1 MSSRDQYETYRTVGQ
16 QLNSK
21 ILDVYSD
28 RELILNSAEELGIEH
43 DGRDILYDFES
54 DMTVHF
60 EFMLYEYRRDGQTA
74 AERYYEEERWD
85 SPTERTILEATLEA
99 ETSLFEIDAI
109 NEDDDRLEMT
119 DILNGGKTLSVLDI
133 NLSQTAESG
142 VLSFFR
148 PVRYD
153 EFTVTSGV
161 SLPFPEDE
169 TDRLLSEYERRVDHS
184 DSQSASMERFIAFY
198 DLYRDHGIRMH
209 YG

>member
-1 MSSRDQYETYRTVGQ
+1 MSDRDQYETYRAVGQ
-16 QLNSK
+16 QLNNK
-21 ILDVYSD
+21 ILDAYSD
-28 RELILNSAEELGIEH
+28 RELILNSAETLGIEH

-60 EFMLYEYRRDGQTA
+60 EFMLYEYRRDGETA
-74 AERYYEEERWD
+74 AERYYEAERWD
-85 SPTERTILEATLEA
+85 SSTERTVLEATIEA

-109 NEDDDRLEMT
+109 NEDDNRLEMT
-119 DILNGGKTLSVLDI
+119 DMLNNGGAISILDI
-133 NLSQTAESG
+133 NLSQTAEPD
-142 VLSFFR
+142 VLLFFR
-148 PVRYD
+148 PVSYD

-161 SLPFPEDE
+161 SFPFPKDE
-169 TDRLLSEYERRVDHS
+169 TERLLSEYERRVDS

>member
-1 MSSRDQYETYRTVGQ
+1 MSDRDQYETYRAVGQ
-16 QLNSK
+16 QLNNK
-21 ILDVYSD
+21 ILDAYSD
-28 RELILNSAEELGIEH
+28 RELILNSAETLGIEH

-54 DMTVHF
+54 DMTIHF

-85 SPTERTILEATLEA
+85 SSTERMVLEATIEA
-99 ETSLFEIDAI
+99 ETSLFEINAI
-109 NEDDDRLEMT
+109 NEDDNRLEMT
-119 DILNGGKTLSVLDI
+119 DILNNGETLSILDI
-133 NLSQTAESG
+133 NLSQTAEPD
-142 VLSFFR
+142 VLLFFR
-148 PVRYD
+148 PVSYD

-161 SLPFPEDE
+161 SFPFPEDE
-169 TDRLLSEYERRVDHS
+169 TERLLSEYERRVDS